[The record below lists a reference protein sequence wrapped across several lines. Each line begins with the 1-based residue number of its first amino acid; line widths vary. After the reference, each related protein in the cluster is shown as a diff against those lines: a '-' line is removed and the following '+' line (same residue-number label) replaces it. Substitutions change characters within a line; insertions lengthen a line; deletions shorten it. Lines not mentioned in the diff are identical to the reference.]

1 MIEDLDVAA
10 MKRSMGRRAY
20 RRAVSDAAMGL
31 VGPQLAYKTARYG
44 GMLTVADRW
53 FPSSQ
58 IHHGCIQPD
67 GTPCRLVGNGRIDKQ
82 LVCPQTGKS

>member
-1 MIEDLDVAA
+1 

-31 VGPQLAYKTARYG
+31 VGPQLAYKTARHG
-44 GMLTVADRW
+44 GTPMVADRW

-58 IHHGCIQPD
+58 INHGCHHPN
-67 GTPCRLVGNGRIDKQ
+67 GTPCRLIGKHRVDKH
-82 LVCPQTGKS
+82 LVCPQTGEPRPR